1 MGEIEQLERSPSDT
15 PECGHRLLD
24 DIKAALRKFVWLR
37 EERYYDLLAVYAL
50 YTHAYDAFDHA
61 PRLAV
66 WSPIKGSGKST
77 LLLVLSELVRKGE
90 IRVSATS
97 AFLFRG
103 MDKEKPTRLI
113 DELDKHV
120 KNSRLDGQIHEVMNA
135 GHMRGAKVSR
145 CNQDNY
151 SKIDTFDPFGP
162 MVFAFK
168 NVKLPDD
175 LMDRCLEV
183 KLRPAGGKGYALF
196 KSSKDAPRLRELEGR
211 AHLCAEQNQDALN
224 EAEPKS
230 PPDIVDRRLS
240 NWRPLFAV
248 ADAAEGDWPLKIRDV
263 ALWFEAQQDQDGELR
278 ILSDCK
284 AVWDDHT
291 DADFLSTQDFLAE
304 LNDQEDGPWAAW
316 NNGAG
321 MNGTQLSTQLKAFEV
336 KPTQRRIKQKMFGN
350 GKPTRGYERK
360 TFEKAWRDF
369 GLLPVISCTPRRA
382 A

>member
-1 MGEIEQLERSPSDT
+1 
-15 PECGHRLLD
+15 
-24 DIKAALRKFVWLR
+24 
-37 EERYYDLLAVYAL
+37 
-50 YTHAYDAFDHA
+50 
-61 PRLAV
+61 
-66 WSPIKGSGKST
+66 
-77 LLLVLSELVRKGE
+77 VR
-90 IRVSATS
+90 
-97 AFLFRG
+97 
-103 MDKEKPTRLI
+103 
-113 DELDKHV
+113 
-120 KNSRLDGQIHEVMNA
+120 NSRLDGQIHEVMNA
-135 GHMRGAKVSR
+135 GHMCGAKVSR

-211 AHLCAEQNQDALN
+211 AHLWAEQNQDALN

-248 ADAAEGDWPLKIRDV
+248 ADAAGGDWPSKIRDV
-263 ALWFEAQQDQDGELR
+263 ALWFEAQQEQDGELR

-284 AVWDDHT
+284 AVWDENPDL
-291 DADFLSTQDFLAE
+291 DFLPTKMLHAE
-304 LNDQEDGPWAAW
+304 LNDREDCPWAAW
-316 NNGAG
+316 NNGDG
-321 MNGTQLSTQLKAFEV
+321 LNVNQLAAQLKAFEV
-336 KPTQRRIKQKMFGN
+336 KPT
-350 GKPTRGYERK
+350 RGYERR

-369 GLLPVISCTPRRA
+369 GLLPDISCTPRRA

>member
-77 LLLVLSELVRKGE
+77 LLRVLSELVRKGE
-90 IRVSATS
+90 IRVSATP
-97 AFLFRG
+97 ATLFRG
-103 MDKEKPTRLI
+103 MHKEKPTLLI

-120 KNSRLDGQIHEVMNA
+120 RNGWLDGELHEVLNA
-135 GHMRGAKVSR
+135 GHMRGAKVAR
-145 CNQDNY
+145 CNQNNY
-151 SKIDTFDPFGP
+151 SKVETFDPFGP

-183 KLRPAGGKGYALF
+183 KLRPAGGHGYALF
-196 KSSKDAPRLRELEGR
+196 KSSRDAPRLRELGSR
-211 AHLCAEQNQDALN
+211 ARLWAEQNQNALS

-230 PPDIVDRRLS
+230 PSNIVDRRLS
-240 NWRPLFAV
+240 NWLPLFAV
-248 ADAAEGDWPLKIRDV
+248 ADAVRGDWASKIRDV
-263 ALWFEAQQDQDGELR
+263 SLWFEAQQEQDGELR

-291 DADFLSTQDFLAE
+291 GLDFLPTQILLAE
-304 LNDQEDGPWAAW
+304 LNDREDCPWATR
-316 NNGAG
+316 NNGDG
-321 MNGTQLSTQLKAFEV
+321 LNGTQLAAQLRAFEV
-336 KPTQRRIKQKMFGN
+336 GPTQRRIEQKLFGN
-350 GKPTRGYERK
+350 GKPTRGYERG

-369 GLLPVISCTPRRA
+369 GLLPDISCTPRRA